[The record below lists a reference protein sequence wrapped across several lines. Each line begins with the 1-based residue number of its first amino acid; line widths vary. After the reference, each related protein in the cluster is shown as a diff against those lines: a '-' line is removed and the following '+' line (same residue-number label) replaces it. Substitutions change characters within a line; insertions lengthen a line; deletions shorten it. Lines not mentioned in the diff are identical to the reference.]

1 MDLGGSDPLVE
12 LVSQQGKN
20 WNNILI
26 SLHKEHKCPDISDSK
41 KLRHK
46 FNTINSSASAFRRPF
61 KKTKFTAPR
70 SDPTGK
76 KLTKQEIS
84 VLDKNHEQAEEQ
96 RLKEHK
102 ETQDLLNKIQ
112 RDEIKST
119 KGRGKKRT
127 IEEVQATLT
136 AEELER
142 KDKNK
147 ARIESARK
155 EAAADRERQT
165 LMLEVLKESVKTLK
179 FTNMFMARLHSDV
192 FPTQPFIPQNTCDN
206 VASADCDE

>member
-1 MDLGGSDPLVE
+1 V
-12 LVSQQGKN
+12 
-20 WNNILI
+20 
-26 SLHKEHKCPDISDSK
+26 
-41 KLRHK
+41 
-46 FNTINSSASAFRRPF
+46 
-61 KKTKFTAPR
+61 TAPR

-84 VLDKNHEQAEEQ
+84 ILYKNHEQAEERCQ
-96 RLKEHK
+96 KEHK

-119 KGRGKKRT
+119 KGLGRKRT

-155 EAAADRERQT
+155 EAAADRERTT

-179 FTNMFMARLHSDV
+179 FTKHVHGAPALGCISVNKKNPVNGR
-192 FPTQPFIPQNTCDN
+192 
-206 VASADCDE
+206 